1 MVQEIK
7 ITNYITVAGKT
18 VLWNEL
24 SESERRGLADKLQ
37 ENLMSI
43 AGYRRRETMEDAG
56 LKKTEGAVGNG
67 AEKIEDAVLNRGP
80 SKEGLARRT
89 SSKKQITGIEP
100 AFPAWEASV
109 LPMNHICM

>member
-1 MVQEIK
+1 MQEIK

-56 LKKTEGAVGNG
+56 LKKTEGAVGKG
-67 AEKIEDAVLNRGP
+67 AEK
-80 SKEGLARRT
+80 K
-89 SSKKQITGIEP
+89 
-100 AFPAWEASV
+100 
-109 LPMNHICM
+109 